1 MQTEKEIKFLL
12 EDNVQLMLIEEN
24 FDRMIDEISS
34 WNNTIDP
41 VQFEN
46 EWKQKNK
53 LIYQS

>member
-1 MQTEKEIKFLL
+1 
-12 EDNVQLMLIEEN
+12 MLIEEN